1 MFYAAFDAA
10 SMRISGPVMNSS
22 TEWQLYTHDQ
32 FEVNMKWVQILHTEY
47 FRLLALKQ
55 NSHKKDS
62 KFTNT
67 T

>member
-1 MFYAAFDAA
+1 MFYVAFDAA
-10 SMRISGPVMNSS
+10 SMQISGPVINSS
-22 TEWQLYTHDQ
+22 AEWQLHTHDQ
-32 FEVNMKWVQILHTEY
+32 FEVYMKWVSILNTQY
-47 FRLLALKQ
+47 FRLLELEQ